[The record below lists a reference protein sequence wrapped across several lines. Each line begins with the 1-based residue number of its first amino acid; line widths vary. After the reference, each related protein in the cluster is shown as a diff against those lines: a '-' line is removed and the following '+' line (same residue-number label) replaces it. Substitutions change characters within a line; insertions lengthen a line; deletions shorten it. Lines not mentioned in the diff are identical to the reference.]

1 MAQAPTRIS
10 TPAASVF
17 DFDYDVRFP
26 QLERLYENAKRD
38 QWNVSTTINW
48 DRPISG
54 PPLNMSLL
62 PLCRTELYRALGAE
76 RQELL
81 GRKFAAWRLSQFL
94 HGEQGALMVAAQ
106 LVDAVPDLDAKM
118 CAAAQVID
126 EARHVEAFRKYITKL
141 DRIYPIDPTL
151 ERLLRAV
158 MEHERWEPKYTG
170 MQIITEGLAI
180 AAFRFMHAQ
189 TGDELLKELLEYIMK
204 DESRHVGF
212 GMLALRDAVRKLE
225 SADKKALEEFAF
237 AACDMTITK
246 VEDGVPRDGFLSYSM
261 VFDEMGIPMDQM
273 RTEMNENPSWKDA
286 ERELEKQFNSML
298 FVDTLIPCLR
308 QLGLLN
314 DRTEP
319 WYAELGVLSLA
330 A

>member
-1 MAQAPTRIS
+1 MAQAPITVFA
-10 TPAASVF
+10 PAESVF
-17 DFDYDVRFP
+17 DFDYEVRFP
-26 QLERLYENAKRD
+26 QLDRLYENAKRD
-38 QWNVSTTINW
+38 QWNVATTIDW

-54 PPLNMSLL
+54 PPLNMSLM
-62 PLCRTELYRALGAE
+62 PFCQTELYRSLGAE
-76 RQELL
+76 RQDLL
-81 GRKFAAWRLSQFL
+81 SRKFAAWRLSQFL

-212 GMLALRDAVRKLE
+212 GMLALRDAVRKL
-225 SADKKALEEFAF
+225 SGAARNSLEEFAF

-246 VEDGVPRDGFLSYSM
+246 VENGVPRDGFLSYNM
-261 VFDEMGIPMDQM
+261 VFDEMAIPLDQI
-273 RTEMNENPSWKDA
+273 RLEMNQNPSWKDA
-286 ERELEKQFNSML
+286 EREMEKQFNAML

-308 QLGLLN
+308 QLSLLN

>member
-1 MAQAPTRIS
+1 
-10 TPAASVF
+10 
-17 DFDYDVRFP
+17 
-26 QLERLYENAKRD
+26 
-38 QWNVSTTINW
+38 
-48 DRPISG
+48 
-54 PPLNMSLL
+54 
-62 PLCRTELYRALGAE
+62 
-76 RQELL
+76 
-81 GRKFAAWRLSQFL
+81 
-94 HGEQGALMVAAQ
+94 
-106 LVDAVPDLDAKM
+106 
-118 CAAAQVID
+118 
-126 EARHVEAFRKYITKL
+126 
-141 DRIYPIDPTL
+141 
-151 ERLLRAV
+151 
-158 MEHERWEPKYTG
+158 EHERWEPKYTG

-212 GMLALRDAVRKLE
+212 GMLALRDAVRKLGHQ
-225 SADKKALEEFAF
+225 DKKSLEEFAF

-261 VFDEMGIPMDQM
+261 VFDEMGIPMDQL
-273 RTEMNENPSWKDA
+273 RLEMNGNPSWKDA

-314 DRTEP
+314 DRTES
-319 WYAELGVLSLA
+319 WYADLGVLSLA